1 MKFYEAVLSSAAF
14 RVRIALALKGL
25 SYDSVVFDLRANQ
38 HLTEEY
44 RKVNPIRTV
53 PVAGAFAGTGAV
65 RVDGDRRVP
74 GGTYP
79 EPPLLPADPLGKA
92 RVRAMAQLVA
102 CEIHPLNN
110 LRVLRYLSRELK
122 IDEAGRDR
130 WYAHW
135 IRGRLRGPG
144 VPLPDSGS
152 FSCGSPPT
160 VADLFLIPHRRQR
173 PPLQGRH
180 LRLPPHPP
188 HLRLLHAT
196 PRLLPSP
203 PRPPRRKVN
212 RGHNTRS
219 FFCASEYGTC
229 LNARLNGP
237 VRRIAWHASRG

>member
-44 RKVNPIRTV
+44 RKVNPMRTV
-53 PVAGAFAGTGAV
+53 PSLELA
-65 RVDGDRRVP
+65 P
-74 GGTYP
+74 GQALFESMAIIEYLEETHP

-122 IDEAGRDR
+122 VDEAGRDR

-135 IRGRLRGPG
+135 IHEGFQALEPM
-144 VPLPDSGS
+144 LPESAS
-152 FSCGSPPT
+152 FSFGSSPT
-160 VADLFLIPHRRQR
+160 LADLFLIPQVANALRYKVDLTAYPRI
-173 PPLQGRH
+173 RH
-180 LRLPPHPP
+180 IFDTCMQLPAFSRSHPD
-188 HLRLLHAT
+188 HHA
-196 PRLLPSP
+196 
-203 PRPPRRKVN
+203 KK
-212 RGHNTRS
+212 
-219 FFCASEYGTC
+219 
-229 LNARLNGP
+229 
-237 VRRIAWHASRG
+237 